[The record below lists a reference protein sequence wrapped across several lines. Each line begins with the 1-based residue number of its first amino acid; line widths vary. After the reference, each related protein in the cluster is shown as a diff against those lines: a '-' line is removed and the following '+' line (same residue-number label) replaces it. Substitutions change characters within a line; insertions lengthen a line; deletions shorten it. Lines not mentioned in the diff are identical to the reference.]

1 MQLSGIFLG
10 LGEETFGRLL
20 RSVSISGLK
29 TYQLYERMKVR
40 LHLPKLNASTLRA
53 AEPKLWQRLQT
64 GEEDLATELAQAIL
78 VGHLDMIIAVLN
90 FLEIP
95 HEDGFFAKD
104 LNGAKYLTGDWQQ
117 RVYDKFQASFPPP
130 LLLFYLNHLGW
141 EVAKTESIFQPAIP
155 ETKA

>member
-10 LGEETFGRLL
+10 LGEETFGQLL

-53 AEPKLWQRLQT
+53 AEPKLWQRLKA

-78 VGHLDMIIAVLN
+78 VGHLEMIISVLN
-90 FLEIP
+90 FLGIP

-104 LNGAKYLTGDWQQ
+104 LDGAKYLTGDWQQ
-117 RVYDKFQASFPPP
+117 RVFDKFQASYPPA
-130 LLLFYLNHLGW
+130 LLLFYVNHLGW
-141 EVAKTESIFQPAIP
+141 EVAKMESVFRPAIS

>member
-10 LGEETFGRLL
+10 LGEETFGQLL
-20 RSVSISGLK
+20 RSVSIGGLK
-29 TYQLYERMKVR
+29 TYQLYERMKAR

-53 AEPKLWQRLQT
+53 AAPRLWQRLGA
-64 GEEDLATELAQAIL
+64 GEEELATELGQAIL
-78 VGHLDMIIAVLN
+78 VGHLDMIVSVLN

-104 LNGAKYLTGDWQQ
+104 LDGAKYLTGDWQQ
-117 RVYDKFQASFPPP
+117 RTYDKFHSIYSPA

-141 EVAKTESIFQPAIP
+141 EVAKLESIFQPAVP